1 MKPMEVF
8 LAMQET
14 DSKEES
20 IAILRTE
27 RDGTLIRT
35 LQIAE
40 RENKICHFCST
51 DQGVK
56 YVVETFDPVINA
68 NGKSHVCCCNECLI
82 KLGRNSE

>member
-1 MKPMEVF
+1 MKPMKIC

-27 RDGTLIRT
+27 RDGTLIRS

-68 NGKSHVCCCNECLI
+68 NEKSYVCCCNECLI